1 MKKSRSIISTFA
13 VIVGLVALLVG
24 LPSASAS
31 DRNSSSSGKWQTVTV
46 KHAPVTPTS
55 VQGSGIGTVR
65 YFSIPITVGKQQ
77 GAEWFMVGTLTTLS
91 IDATIGK
98 EVRSSN
104 LNLVLGSVENQLVIG
119 GVSYYAAAGSTLD
132 VGSQTVRPVVGG
144 SGKYAGAR
152 GSVTSTNLGAD
163 GWTHVFKIRVD

>member
-1 MKKSRSIISTFA
+1 MKKSRSIVPTLT
-13 VIVGLVALLVG
+13 VIVGMVALLMG
-24 LPSASAS
+24 LPAANAS
-31 DRNSSSSGKWQTVTV
+31 DRSNGSSKWQTVTV

-55 VQGSGIGTVR
+55 VQGSGVGTVR
-65 YFSIPITVGKQQ
+65 YFSIPITVGRQQ
-77 GAEWFMVGTLTTLS
+77 GADWFMVGTLTTLS

-104 LNLVLGSVENQLVIG
+104 LNLVLGSIENQLVIG

-132 VGSQTVRPVVGG
+132 VGSKTVRPVVGG

-152 GSVTSTNLGAD
+152 GSVTSTNLGSE